1 MPPKSPV
8 RDKNVEYKQRKTY
21 ANRGENHTEVIT
33 STSKRKKLMKILL
46 AKQVLLPGKLIKHN
60 CSSNN
65 LKQGKILKHD
75 KRVNGQMQLL
85 TNFDRVNS
93 RF

>member
-1 MPPKSPV
+1 
-8 RDKNVEYKQRKTY
+8 
-21 ANRGENHTEVIT
+21 
-33 STSKRKKLMKILL
+33 MKILL

-75 KRVNGQMQLL
+75 KRVIGHHKFLSGEFPVLKKQAFGLSIISV
-85 TNFDRVNS
+85 NFKNPLANYVRKYTYFDKNEL
-93 RF
+93 

>member
-1 MPPKSPV
+1 M
-8 RDKNVEYKQRKTY
+8 RDKNVECKHRKTY
-21 ANRGENHTEVIT
+21 ANRGENHTEVIN
-33 STSKRKKLMKILL
+33 SPSEHKKLMKILL
-46 AKQVLLPGKLIKHN
+46 SKQVLLPGKLIKRN

-65 LKQGKILKHD
+65 LKQGKILKHNYNNNNNKKGD
-75 KRVNGQMQLL
+75 WQLL

>member
-8 RDKNVEYKQRKTY
+8 PERECKQRKTY
-21 ANRGENHTEVIT
+21 ANRGENHTEVIA

-46 AKQVLLPGKLIKHN
+46 SNQLLVPGKLLKRN

-65 LKQGKILKHD
+65 LKQGKKN
-75 KRVNGQMQLL
+75 KKE
-85 TNFDRVNS
+85 
-93 RF
+93 

>member
-8 RDKNVEYKQRKTY
+8 CDKNVECKQRKTY

-75 KRVNGQMQLL
+75 KRVIGHHK
-85 TNFDRVNS
+85 F
-93 RF
+93 